1 MTKQERQPLVS
12 ILIPVYNVEYYLEK
26 CLDTVENQTYQN
38 LEIILVDDGSTDH
51 SLDIIKGYA
60 ERDSRIKFFSREN
73 RGLLP
78 TRLQELQ
85 LCSGTYIAFMDSD
98 DWLEINYI
106 ERLVMTA
113 LKYDADIV
121 RCADVIE
128 FVAERRR
135 REYGKAS
142 YAEEIVIQREQYGTM
157 LVPDLIYTAYYNSI
171 HSELLKSDLINETLL
186 DNIGTRSSVS
196 VGEDLV
202 INCEFY
208 KRSSKVVFIP
218 DRLYHYRKNPTS
230 LMATRISVDK
240 LEKRLMDG
248 YLTFQ
253 AIEDVI
259 KMFPGVK
266 KEAYYQRLAEEMDH
280 CVNLCF
286 QQLGNRKL
294 KKQAIRL
301 TQGFV
306 EKHKI
311 NKVDKKELQYLY
323 CKDAK
328 GELLRKTIKVTYP
341 FLIKQT
347 VKKVLIKIHANVRK
361 K

>member
-142 YAEEIVIQREQYGTM
+142 YAEEIVIQREQYGTK

-186 DNIGTRSSVS
+186 DNIGTRSSFCRRGS
-196 VGEDLV
+196 C
-202 INCEFY
+202 N
-208 KRSSKVVFIP
+208 
-218 DRLYHYRKNPTS
+218 
-230 LMATRISVDK
+230 K
-240 LEKRLMDG
+240 L
-248 YLTFQ
+248 
-253 AIEDVI
+253 
-259 KMFPGVK
+259 
-266 KEAYYQRLAEEMDH
+266 
-280 CVNLCF
+280 
-286 QQLGNRKL
+286 
-294 KKQAIRL
+294 
-301 TQGFV
+301 
-306 EKHKI
+306 
-311 NKVDKKELQYLY
+311 
-323 CKDAK
+323 
-328 GELLRKTIKVTYP
+328 
-341 FLIKQT
+341 
-347 VKKVLIKIHANVRK
+347 
-361 K
+361 

>member
-1 MTKQERQPLVS
+1 
-12 ILIPVYNVEYYLEK
+12 
-26 CLDTVENQTYQN
+26 
-38 LEIILVDDGSTDH
+38 
-51 SLDIIKGYA
+51 
-60 ERDSRIKFFSREN
+60 
-73 RGLLP
+73 
-78 TRLQELQ
+78 
-85 LCSGTYIAFMDSD
+85 MDSD

-142 YAEEIVIQREQYGTM
+142 YAEEIVIQREQYGTK

-218 DRLYHYRKNPTS
+218 DRLYHYRKIQQV
-230 LMATRISVDK
+230 LWQQ
-240 LEKRLMDG
+240 G
-248 YLTFQ
+248 YQ
-253 AIEDVI
+253 W
-259 KMFPGVK
+259 
-266 KEAYYQRLAEEMDH
+266 
-280 CVNLCF
+280 
-286 QQLGNRKL
+286 
-294 KKQAIRL
+294 
-301 TQGFV
+301 
-306 EKHKI
+306 I
-311 NKVDKKELQYLY
+311 N
-323 CKDAK
+323 
-328 GELLRKTIKVTYP
+328 
-341 FLIKQT
+341 
-347 VKKVLIKIHANVRK
+347 
-361 K
+361 